1 MTFIIIEIEYI
12 ELYKNINYLYKI
24 IDSLVNSWGLMWL
37 CECMAL
43 ILPRRYLIVTL
54 FPPPS
59 SSTPGLPVQE
69 HEVGSPSFFF
79 IQGPSPALPL

>member
-43 ILPRRYLIVTL
+43 ILPRRYLIE
-54 FPPPS
+54 S
-59 SSTPGLPVQE
+59 D
-69 HEVGSPSFFF
+69 
-79 IQGPSPALPL
+79 